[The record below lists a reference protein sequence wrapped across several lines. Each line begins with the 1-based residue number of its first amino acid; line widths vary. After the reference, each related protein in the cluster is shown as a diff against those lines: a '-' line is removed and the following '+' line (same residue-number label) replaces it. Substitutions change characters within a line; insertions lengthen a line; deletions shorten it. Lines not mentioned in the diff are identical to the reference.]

1 MDERSIETGLRHKN
15 EAALKEAIR
24 YYSPLAAT
32 IINNI
37 SNGSLTAEDIEE
49 VLSDVFIT
57 LWNNSEKIADGK
69 LKSYLCCIAKTRAI
83 NKLSTVRHNVV
94 NIDDYDPEDNFSI
107 EDETETKDIN
117 RELNEM
123 IDTIK
128 EPDKEI
134 LMRYYFYYQSAP
146 KIAAAL
152 GFTVE
157 TIKYRL
163 KRTRNLLKEKLIE
176 RGFSI

>member
-1 MDERSIETGLRHKN
+1 LDEKTIEAGLRQKN
-15 EAALKEAIR
+15 EQALAEAIR

-37 SNGSLTAEDIEE
+37 SRGSLTSEDIEE

-57 LWNNSEKIADGK
+57 LWNNSEKIAEGK
-69 LKSYLCCIAKTRAI
+69 LKSYLCCITKTRAI
-83 NKLSTVRHNVV
+83 NKLSTVKHNLVSL
-94 NIDDYDPEDNFSI
+94 DDYDPEDNFSI

-117 RELNEM
+117 RELNE
-123 IDTIK
+123 IISTIT

-146 KIAAAL
+146 KIATAL

-163 KRTRNLLKEKLIE
+163 KRTRNILKQKLTE
-176 RGFSI
+176 RGFSL

>member
-1 MDERSIETGLRHKN
+1 MDEKTIEAGLRQKN
-15 EAALKEAIR
+15 EQALAEAIR

-37 SNGSLTAEDIEE
+37 SRGSLTSEDIEE

-57 LWNNSEKIADGK
+57 LWNNSEKIAEGK
-69 LKSYLCCIAKTRAI
+69 LKSYLCCITKTRAI
-83 NKLSTVRHNVV
+83 NKLSAVKHNLVSL
-94 NIDDYDPEDNFSI
+94 DDYDPEDNFSI

-117 RELNEM
+117 RELNE
-123 IDTIK
+123 IISTIT

-146 KIAAAL
+146 KIATAL

-163 KRTRNLLKEKLIE
+163 KRTRNILKQKLTE
-176 RGFSI
+176 RGFSL